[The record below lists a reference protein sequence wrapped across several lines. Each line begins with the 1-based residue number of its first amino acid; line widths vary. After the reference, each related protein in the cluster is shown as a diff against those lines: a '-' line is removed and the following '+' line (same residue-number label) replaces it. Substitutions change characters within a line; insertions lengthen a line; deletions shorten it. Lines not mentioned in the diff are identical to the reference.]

1 MPEGMGAAQ
10 PYVRLSP
17 RHDVNLAAEL
27 RVDDVAL
34 VAWNAPG
41 TVGRRLDTVQL
52 DPTGQPAVVSRTGP

>member
-1 MPEGMGAAQ
+1 MAAQ

-34 VAWNAPG
+34 VAWNEPG
-41 TVGRRLDTVQL
+41 TVGRRLDVVDL
-52 DPTGQPAVVSRTGP
+52 GPTGRSVTVSRSGR